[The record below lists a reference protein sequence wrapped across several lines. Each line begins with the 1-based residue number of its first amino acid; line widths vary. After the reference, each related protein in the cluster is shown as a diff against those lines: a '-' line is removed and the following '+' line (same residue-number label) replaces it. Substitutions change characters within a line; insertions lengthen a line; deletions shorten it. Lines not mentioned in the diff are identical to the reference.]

1 MTITR
6 HFVDVSNPDGS
17 RRRVHYRRAG
27 AGPVVVLVHQSPRSS
42 AEYAAL
48 MADWAA
54 DFTCLAPDTPGF
66 GESAP
71 LPMPNPHVND
81 YADAVLAFLDAM
93 GLPQAGAYGT
103 HSGAITLITA
113 AKRAAHRFTAIA
125 ANGYAVWTD
134 AERADFGANY
144 TPAFVPLP
152 YGEHLAWVWHRIREQ
167 SWFFP
172 WYAADDA
179 HRLPMAHD
187 DAATN
192 HAMIMDIL
200 AAGSSYAQGYA
211 AMLQAPRDLPA
222 PGAPTPPVYIS
233 GRNGDPLQSHID
245 RLGPLP
251 PGWAAEK
258 LVTEA
263 QVEAASRTWLLRHPA
278 TAAPSAAPPA
288 DQGFVTVP
296 GLGQLHW
303 IGDSYAETLLLHA
316 PGSAAEMVARPGAL
330 AIDLPGHGLS
340 VGGAAPPTPDAIAAA
355 LATAIK
361 PLAPKLRRVEGQ
373 GASAAIAALLAARCH
388 LEAPEATP
396 SVAAGWPDL
405 TPDRFGSHLMRAWGM
420 ARAEVA
426 FTPWDAPCAANA
438 RAFDPA
444 ELGAHRL
451 HRRALA
457 ALRAQH
463 VPELLA
469 ALQDCGMTVL

>member
-1 MTITR
+1 MTTTR
-6 HFVDVSNPDGS
+6 HFVDVRNPDGTL
-17 RRRVHYRRAG
+17 RRVHYRRAG
-27 AGPVVVLVHQSPRSS
+27 SGPPVVLIHQSPRSS
-42 AEYAAL
+42 AEYEAL
-48 MADWAA
+48 IAHWAA

-81 YADAVLAFLDAM
+81 YADAVLAFMDAM
-93 GLPQAGAYGT
+93 GLGQAGAYGT

-113 AKRAAHRFTAIA
+113 AKRAPQRCAAIA

-179 HRLPMAHD
+179 HRLSVAHD
-187 DAATN
+187 NPATN

-200 AAGSSYAQGYA
+200 AAGASYAQGYA
-211 AMLQAPRDLPA
+211 AVLQAPRDLPE
-222 PGAPTPPVYIS
+222 PGAPTPPVFIS
-233 GRNGDPLQSHID
+233 GRNGDPLQAHID
-245 RLGPLP
+245 RLGALP
-251 PGWAAEK
+251 PGWEAYK

-263 QVEAASRTWLLRHPA
+263 EVEAASRDWLLRYKA
-278 TAAPSAAPPA
+278 TAAPEAPAPA
-288 DQGFVTVP
+288 DQGYVMVP
-296 GLGQLHW
+296 GFGQLHW
-303 IGDSYAETLLLHA
+303 LGDPDSGTVVIHS
-316 PGSAAEMVARPGAL
+316 PGSAAEMVARPGTL

-340 VGGAAPPTPDAIAAA
+340 DGFAAPPTLDALIDVLEVALTALLTTPPTRIEGPAGLAPLATRLGAAFVPAAA
-355 LATAIK
+355 TAT
-361 PLAPKLRRVEGQ
+361 
-373 GASAAIAALLAARCH
+373 
-388 LEAPEATP
+388 T
-396 SVAAGWPDL
+396 WPDL
-405 TPDRFGSHLMRAWGM
+405 APDRYGSHLTRVWGL

-426 FTPWDAPCAANA
+426 FAPWDAPCAANA

-444 ELGAHRL
+444 ELDAFRL

-457 ALRAQH
+457 ALRARH
-463 VPELLA
+463 VPEMIALL
-469 ALQDCGMTVL
+469 G

>member
-6 HFVDVSNPDGS
+6 HFVDVRNPDGS
-17 RRRVHYRRAG
+17 LRRVHYRRAG
-27 AGPVVVLVHQSPRSS
+27 SGPPVVLIHQSPRSS
-42 AEYAAL
+42 AEYEAL

-71 LPMPNPHVND
+71 LPLPHPHVND
-81 YADAVLAFLDAM
+81 YADAVLAFMDAM
-93 GLPQAGAYGT
+93 GLAQAGAYGT

-113 AKRAAHRFTAIA
+113 AKRAPQRFTAIA

-179 HRLPMAHD
+179 HRLAGAHD
-187 DAATN
+187 NPATN

-200 AAGSSYAQGYA
+200 AAGASYAQGYA

-222 PGAPTPPVYIS
+222 PGAPTPPVFIS
-233 GRNGDPLQSHID
+233 GRNGDPLQAHID
-245 RLGPLP
+245 RLGDLP
-251 PGWAAEK
+251 PGWAAYK

-263 QVEAASRTWLLRHPA
+263 EVEAASRDWLLRYQVSATPEAPA
-278 TAAPSAAPPA
+278 PA
-288 DQGFVTVP
+288 DQGYVLVP
-296 GLGQLHW
+296 GFGQLHW
-303 IGDSYAETLLLHA
+303 LGDPSSDTVVIHN
-316 PGSAAEMVARPGAL
+316 PGSAAEMVARPGTL

-340 VGGAAPPTPDAIAAA
+340 DGFAAAPTLYALIDVLEVALTALMLRPPTRIEAPAGLAPLATRLDAEFIAAA
-355 LATAIK
+355 ATA
-361 PLAPKLRRVEGQ
+361 
-373 GASAAIAALLAARCH
+373 
-388 LEAPEATP
+388 TT
-396 SVAAGWPDL
+396 WPDL
-405 TPDRFGSHLMRAWGM
+405 TPDRYGSHLTRVWGM

-426 FTPWDAPCAANA
+426 FAPWNAPCAANA
-438 RAFDPA
+438 RAFSPV
-444 ELGAHRL
+444 ELDAFRL
-451 HRRALA
+451 HRRVLA
-457 ALRAQH
+457 ALRARH
-463 VPELLA
+463 VPELM
-469 ALQDCGMTVL
+469 ALLG

>member
-6 HFVDVSNPDGS
+6 HFIDVSNPNGS
-17 RRRVHYRRAG
+17 TRRVHYRRAG
-27 AGPVVVLVHQSPRSS
+27 SGPPVVLVHQSPRSS

-48 MADWAA
+48 VAEWGA

-81 YADAVLAFLDAM
+81 YADAVLAFMDAM
-93 GLPQAGAYGT
+93 GLDKAGAYGT

-113 AKRAAHRFTAIA
+113 AKRAAHRFSAIA
-125 ANGYAVWTD
+125 ADGYAVWTD

-152 YGEHLAWVWHRIREQ
+152 YGEHLTWVWHRIREQ

-179 HRLPMAHD
+179 HRMPMAHD
-187 DAATN
+187 DAAVN

-200 AAGSSYAQGYA
+200 AAGESYAPGYA
-211 AMLQAPRDLPA
+211 AMLQAPRDLPE
-222 PGAPTPPVYIS
+222 PGAATPPVFIS
-233 GRNGDPLQSHID
+233 GRNGDPLQGHID
-245 RLGPLP
+245 RLGDLP
-251 PGWAAEK
+251 PGWEARK
-258 LVTEA
+258 LVTA
-263 QVEAASRTWLLRHPA
+263 ADVEAASRAWLLRY
-278 TAAPSAAPPA
+278 PSASVPVAA
-288 DQGFVTVP
+288 DAGGEGFVAVA
-296 GLGQLHW
+296 GFGQLHW
-303 IGDSYAETLLLHA
+303 IGDAGSGTVVLHA

-340 VGGAAPPTPDAIAAA
+340 DGFGAVPTREALFDV
-355 LATAIK
+355 LATAIAAVLDG
-361 PLAPKLRRVEGQ
+361 PLKVLEAAPGF
-373 GASAAIAALLAARCH
+373 AALAAR
-388 LEAPEATP
+388 LGAVLQPVEAK
-396 SVAAGWPDL
+396 AAGWPDL
-405 TPDRFGSHLMRAWGM
+405 APDHAGSHLTRAWAM

-426 FTPWDAPCAANA
+426 FAPWDAPCAANA

-444 ELGAHRL
+444 EYDAFRL
-451 HRRALA
+451 HRRVLA

-463 VPELLA
+463 VPAMMALLR
-469 ALQDCGMTVL
+469 